1 MNVAILKLSIPD
13 CCKNFLGKKGNCHK
27 TKKLK
32 VLDPKERNDPY
43 LVLQKYLVG
52 IKNIWV
58 QTMSEEKCQE
68 IFSPIANIVLNMIL
82 FQTDS

>member
-1 MNVAILKLSIPD
+1 MFKMNVAILKLSIPD

-43 LVLQKYLVG
+43 LVLQKS
-52 IKNIWV
+52 K
-58 QTMSEEKCQE
+58 
-68 IFSPIANIVLNMIL
+68 IFSKHKKYLSSNNE
-82 FQTDS
+82 